1 MDTFFALPWKAG
13 PALALALFGLALTAH
28 GILGMPNPTRQHV
41 DLVRWI
47 QGFRRMIVG
56 LALLMF
62 GIAWLRNLPW
72 LLAIALG
79 AGLQEVRESTS
90 YLLTLDREARRSS
103 RSRSQA
109 SLR

>member
-1 MDTFFALPWKAG
+1 MDTFFTLPWKDG
-13 PALALALFGLALTAH
+13 PALILALLGVALTVQ
-28 GILGMPNPTRQHV
+28 GVRGMPNPTRQHV
-41 DLVRWI
+41 DLVRWLL
-47 QGFRRMIVG
+47 GFRRMIVG

-90 YLLTLDREARRSS
+90 YLLTLDREARRG
-103 RSRSQA
+103 RVRPQA
-109 SLR
+109 SAR

>member
-1 MDTFFALPWKAG
+1 MATFFALPWKDG
-13 PALALALFGLALTAH
+13 PALALALFGVALTAH

-41 DLVRWI
+41 DLVLWL

-90 YLLTLDREARRSS
+90 YLLTLDREARR
-103 RSRSQA
+103 RGTRSQA
-109 SLR
+109 SAR

>member
-56 LALLMF
+56 LA
-62 GIAWLRNLPW
+62 
-72 LLAIALG
+72 IALG

-103 RSRSQA
+103 RLRSQA